1 VLPAVLA
8 GWVDAVGLAR
18 LGGVFVSFMSG
29 DTTNIGVDLGHL
41 DGDHAAVAGLVVALF
56 VVGVVV
62 GELAAPA
69 GGRRGRGLVLL
80 LVTLLLGTAAAIAAQ
95 GSGPAVAHG
104 AARLGAARLAM
115 AGPMTVAA
123 PMVLAMGA
131 QNAAIRSRG
140 GVEFGQTYVTGTLVH
155 LGVALADGLRG
166 QGFGKAGAYFSYWLG
181 LVGGA
186 VLGTVTLGYLPA
198 ASLIAPAILAVMLAA
213 REFTRRD

>member
-1 VLPAVLA
+1 MLPAVLA

-29 DTTNIGVDLGHL
+29 NTTNIGVDLGHL

-56 VVGVVV
+56 VVGVIV
-62 GELAAPA
+62 GEFAAPA

-80 LVTLLLGTAAAIAAQ
+80 LVTLLLGAAAAVAAQ
-95 GSGPAVAHG
+95 GVTHG
-104 AARLGAARLAM
+104 ARTLSM

-131 QNAAIRSRG
+131 QNAAIRRRD
-140 GVEFGQTYVTGTLVH
+140 GVDFGQNYVTGTLVH
-155 LGVALADGLRG
+155 LGVALANGLRG
-166 QGFGKAGAYFSYWLG
+166 QGFGAAAAYFSNWLA
-181 LVGGA
+181 LVTGA
-186 VLGTVTLGYLPA
+186 LLGTLVLRYVPA
-198 ASLIAPAILAVMLAA
+198 ASLLAPATLAVVLAA